1 METEVWFRNF
11 RRNINVFIEEGVRNY
26 VWHRGTIIKNS
37 VNPVAFHQHHSPP
50 GLPWRAMVVGVQG
63 AVEYDHTSSGPKDA
77 KACYPVWHLGDP
89 IEDLEMFAERN
100 VAEFDSE
107 LNDDS
112 VDPFFRP
119 RVGQEHRIVIINVP
133 DRKSLLGRRVLSVIG
148 EVQEMNPHAIMHLFE
163 AGSYKSPLSTKVR
176 SFDFDACI
184 RARMSEVVLPN
195 GKRCHS
201 SNFITNRIW
210 FDSLGVSV
218 TDAKSN
224 TDDRIRFGIRSLA
237 WAANNWDSDEFIN
250 SKSGLT
256 DSKAKFSKR
265 TKAKIGDKIACDYCS
280 LFDSC
285 KMARDGGV
293 CTLPEAE
300 TVDLANYFKTRDADK
315 IIDGL
320 GAVLSAQAQ
329 RAEAA
334 IGWEQE
340 TEKLDPELTKVLK
353 AMAEGGEKLAKLID
367 PSLSSPKIALQIN
380 QGSGSTAVVAPNM
393 KVMMANAVKEL
404 ENRGIPRSDITPDMV
419 MMQLTGAKPEIPEP
433 NEILDAEVVE

>member
-1 METEVWFRNF
+1 MEAEVWFRNF
-11 RRNINVFIEEGVRNY
+11 RRNIGVFVEEGVRNY
-26 VWHRGTIIKNS
+26 VWHRGTTIKNS
-37 VNPVAFHQHHSPP
+37 INPVAFHQYHSPP

-63 AVEYDHTSSGPKDA
+63 AIEYNESSTGPKDA

-89 IEDLEMFAERN
+89 IEDLEMFAEQN
-100 VAEFDSE
+100 VAEIDSE
-107 LNDDS
+107 LNDES
-112 VDPFFRP
+112 IDPFFRP
-119 RVGQEHRIVIINVP
+119 RPGQEHRIVIINVP
-133 DRKSLLGRRVLSVIG
+133 DQYSVLGRRVLSLIS
-148 EVQEMNPHAIMHLFE
+148 EVQKMNPQAILHLFE
-163 AGSYKSPLSTKVR
+163 AGTYKSPLASGLG
-176 SFDFDACI
+176 SFDFDVCI
-184 RARMSEVVLPN
+184 RARMGEVVLPM
-195 GKRCHS
+195 GKRCHAKDFS
-201 SNFITNRIW
+201 AHKIW
-210 FDSLGVSV
+210 FDSLGVPLSS
-218 TDAKSN
+218 AKAEL
-224 TDDRIRFGIRSLA
+224 DDRIRFGIRSA
-237 WAANNWDSDEFIN
+237 HWAAKNWDSDGLIN
-250 SKSGLT
+250 IKSGLT
-256 DSKAKFSKR
+256 DSKRKFKR
-265 TKAKIGDKIACDYCS
+265 PVKAKVGDKIACDYCS

-393 KVMMANAVKEL
+393 KVLMANAVKEL

-419 MMQLTGAKPEIPEP
+419 MMQLTGAKPDLSES
-433 NEILDAEVVE
+433 NQILDAEVVE